1 MMNGKKPRRRNPRTR
16 ASADALCSEI
26 IEKMYNEGFFSSD
39 GQLIAPVIEEWVLR
53 NCTNYKCFRDKSGK
67 LIRQGADKFT
77 THTLDAILKT
87 PVGQRFSDLAIEKPK
102 RWYDTTK
109 MFHRYMY
116 LDCLRCEGIPH
127 RQLTFWVGQDLL
139 QEARTLGKPLAAWL
153 LKRIREQLKRLL
165 DDTEF
170 GLWFHLEHKPGEPDK
185 IHAHGL
191 LYIVDEAWLMSG
203 SVKYGQVRE
212 AIREATGFE
221 KGLCDGDMAKERW
234 VFTPDKEL
242 NHGNQIYSS
251 KSRRGRLFKL
261 PYMGEPDLAL
271 GTQIECT
278 TQSLRKR
285 AQTFYERA
293 RPLVTAFIDGSIL
306 EWSDERWNEL
316 GVTQERD
323 LLI

>member
-1 MMNGKKPRRRNPRTR
+1 MSGKKLRRRNPRAR
-16 ASADALCSEI
+16 ASADACCSQI
-26 IEKMYNEGFFSSD
+26 IEKMQNEGFFSSD
-39 GQLIAPVIEEWVLR
+39 GQLIAPVIEEWVWR

-67 LIRQGADKFT
+67 LIRRGGDKFT

-87 PVGQRFSDLAIEKPK
+87 PVGRRVPHLEIEKPK
-102 RWYDTTK
+102 RWYDTAK
-109 MFHRYMY
+109 MFRRFMY

-127 RQLTFWVGQDLL
+127 RQLTFWVGYDLL
-139 QEARTLGKPLAAWL
+139 QEARTLGKPLAPWL
-153 LKRIREQLKRLL
+153 LKRIREQVKRLL
-165 DDTEF
+165 GDTEF

-191 LYIVDEAWLMSG
+191 IYVVDEAWFISG
-203 SVKYGQVRE
+203 SRKYSQLRT

-221 KGLCDGDMAKERW
+221 MGLNIGEITKERW

-242 NHGNQIYSS
+242 NHGNQYYSS

-285 AQTFYERA
+285 AQTFYERV
-293 RPLVTAFIDGSIL
+293 RPLVTAFIDGSVL
-306 EWSDERWNEL
+306 DWPEERWNEL